1 MIVKNGLEAFTLV
14 RDHPGEI
21 SLVLMDIQM
30 PEMNGYEAAAA
41 IRKLGRRD
49 TDRLPMIAVTAN
61 VFAEDAALALRSGM
75 DGHLAKPLNI
85 HKLAQM
91 LNTYLA

>member
-1 MIVKNGLEAFTLV
+1 M
-14 RDHPGEI
+14 
-21 SLVLMDIQM
+21 LMDIQM

-41 IRKLGRRD
+41 IRKLGRWD
-49 TDRLPMIAVTAN
+49 TDQLPMIAVTAN
-61 VFAEDAALALRSGM
+61 AFAEDAALALRSGM
-75 DGHLAKPLNI
+75 DGHLAKPLDI